1 MKAGGTIPQ
10 APNCL
15 GTGRKKRLLPHS
27 NKFEFREKLAP
38 SAAGPFPCSGRAWNF
53 CLVERIARGWGR
65 RPSSAPA
72 PLTGSPSGPD
82 EHPRAGRACERLTA
96 ERGRTPW
103 IIRQARASTVRTSSR
118 RSPAGSFFRRDLLP
132 DRLYRPPERQLRQ
145 AADGGRSGL
154 ERIRVWSWRV
164 ALSDARTPLS
174 AR

>member
-1 MKAGGTIPQ
+1 VMKAGGTIPQ

-72 PLTGSPSGPD
+72 PWTGSPSGPD
-82 EHPRAGRACERLTA
+82 EHPRAEEMTGL
-96 ERGRTPW
+96 RTPH
-103 IIRQARASTVRTSSR
+103 R
-118 RSPAGSFFRRDLLP
+118 
-132 DRLYRPPERQLRQ
+132 
-145 AADGGRSGL
+145 
-154 ERIRVWSWRV
+154 
-164 ALSDARTPLS
+164 
-174 AR
+174 